1 MKVQKAGRTRGFA
14 ASSSVRDQGK
24 VKETTR
30 ANSYVEHITEPWRNK
45 KKQGKSNCVCIKL
58 RQVSMGRDNG

>member
-1 MKVQKAGRTRGFA
+1 MKVEKAGRTRGFA

-30 ANSYVEHITEPWRNK
+30 ANSYVEHITVEE
-45 KKQGKSNCVCIKL
+45 
-58 RQVSMGRDNG
+58 